1 MLGIWVVFAVLI
13 VLICRYAHRAVSGDS
28 MSDVPLLASQKFN
41 SCPPLFS
48 KPRQFPHSGEADNT
62 ASKGASHE
70 TNPSS
75 PEESC
80 LPLLPRRERPAVAKV
95 GAEADGTLVRMESV
109 KLTAADVEETTGQ
122 MDDHASKWLNAL
134 SGQGLPNISSMSV
147 DQLPESFEVSE
158 SWRDEVLPNELE

>member
-1 MLGIWVVFAVLI
+1 VLGIWV

-28 MSDVPLLASQKFN
+28 MGNVLLLASQKFN

-48 KPRQFPHSGEADNT
+48 KPRQFPHSGEADNP
-62 ASKGASHE
+62 ASKVALHE

-80 LPLLPRRERPAVAKV
+80 LPLPRRVRPAVAKV

-122 MDDHASKWLNAL
+122 MDDHASKWLNAS
-134 SGQGLPNISSMSV
+134 SGQGLPNISSISV
-147 DQLPESFEVSE
+147 DQSPESFDVSE

>member
-28 MSDVPLLASQKFN
+28 IGDVLLLASQKFN

-48 KPRQFPHSGEADNT
+48 KPRQFPHSGEVGNP
-62 ASKGASHE
+62 ASKLASHE

-80 LPLLPRRERPAVAKV
+80 LPLPRRLRPAVAKV

-122 MDDHASKWLNAL
+122 MDDHASKWLNAS
-134 SGQGLPNISSMSV
+134 SGRGLPNISSMSV
-147 DQLPESFEVSE
+147 DQLLESCDVSE